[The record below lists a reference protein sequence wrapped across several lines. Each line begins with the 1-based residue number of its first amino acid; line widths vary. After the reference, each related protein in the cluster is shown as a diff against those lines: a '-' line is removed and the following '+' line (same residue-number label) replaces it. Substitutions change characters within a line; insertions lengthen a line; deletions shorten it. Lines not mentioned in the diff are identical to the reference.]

1 MVFKGVTGLLHV
13 STCPLMVLGC
23 KGKVCLAPLC
33 LARGFDNF
41 NLSLDESK
49 LNVGKRRRVTIQRGE
64 AEFHSAYTIHRSD
77 PNRSTMRRL
86 AWIVRYCATGT
97 RVVPGVRGSFDEG
110 YRLVP
115 VMGRGA
121 VELEGLHSVDDKEDG
136 RVVRSIYAPCFGNAV
151 KELKK

>member
-1 MVFKGVTGLLHV
+1 M
-13 STCPLMVLGC
+13 
-23 KGKVCLAPLC
+23 
-33 LARGFDNF
+33 
-41 NLSLDESK
+41 
-49 LNVGKRRRVTIQRGE
+49 NVGKRRRVTIQRGE

-115 VMGRGA
+115 VMGPDA
-121 VELEGLHSVDDKEDG
+121 ALEPEGLHSVDDKEEDG

>member
-1 MVFKGVTGLLHV
+1 MV
-13 STCPLMVLGC
+13 
-23 KGKVCLAPLC
+23 

-77 PNRSTMRRL
+77 PNRSALRRL

-97 RVVPGVRGSFDEG
+97 RVVPGVRGSFDESS
-110 YRLVP
+110 RLVP

-121 VELEGLHSVDDKEDG
+121 AAEPEGLHSVEDKEEDG

>member
-1 MVFKGVTGLLHV
+1 MKAEEHACTVDH
-13 STCPLMVLGC
+13 S
-23 KGKVCLAPLC
+23 
-33 LARGFDNF
+33 GFDNF

-49 LNVGKRRRVTIQRGE
+49 LNVTKRRRVCIQRGE

-77 PNRSTMRRL
+77 PNRSASRRM

-115 VMGRGA
+115 VMGRGTTP
-121 VELEGLHSVDDKEDG
+121 VDQLQGFCSVSEKEEDG
-136 RVVRSIYAPCFGNAV
+136 RALRSIYRPCFGNAV